1 MSSIQDCRSDFRPG
15 ACRRAGA
22 RLATAAIAIATRT
35 LLCLLVLTTLAAAAA
50 EVRPLKLATGELLVH
65 AFAGGVP
72 LPAESRWAVAQG
84 AGPAFVPENGRHRL
98 NWNVI
103 LKAKGSPALLRD
115 VVRVTVQEV
124 SGATAVNIFD
134 GPPKP
139 TDNGVLVLAPEHI
152 VSRQHYP
159 WLYDPGPTLL
169 VFRVTL
175 LKASEQDRLLQPV
188 LIGADVKRQ
197 LRDGGYLP

>member
-1 MSSIQDCRSDFRPG
+1 MASIQDCRSDVRPA

-22 RLATAAIAIATRT
+22 RLVTAAIAIATST
-35 LLCLLVLTTLAAAAA
+35 LFCLLALTTPVAAAA
-50 EVRPLKLATGELLVH
+50 EVRPLKLATGEFLVH

-98 NWNVI
+98 SWNVI
-103 LKAKGSPALLRD
+103 LKAKGSAELRD

-139 TDNGVLVLAPEHI
+139 TDNGLLVLAPEHI
-152 VSRQHYP
+152 VSRGHYP

-175 LKASEQDRLLQPV
+175 LKATEQDKLLQPV